1 MNLKEISKFELE
13 TKIDIMSEISNISK
27 ETNVEEKARYY
38 AALDSILKTI
48 KNQMDLLK
56 IDLIKEKVSQ
66 YFEDE
71 DLKVIF
77 EEGKSTS
84 YIDQKTLYKKM
95 EKDGRIEQFVG
106 VCKVTEKDLK
116 MLDDGEKLLS
126 KFKVITEK
134 KTEPSIKVAKLTV
147 EDKKMILNKKL
158 ENEEEAVEEL
168 LK

>member
-56 IDLIKEKVSQ
+56 IDLIKEKVFQ

-71 DLKVIF
+71 DLKVVF

-84 YIDQKTLYKKM
+84 YIDQKALYKKM

-106 VCKVTEKDLK
+106 VCKITEKDLK
-116 MLDDGEKLLS
+116 MLDDGEKLLN
-126 KFKVITEK
+126 KFKIITEK
-134 KTEPSIKVAKLTV
+134 KTEPSIKVAKLTI

-158 ENEEEAVEEL
+158 EEE
-168 LK
+168 K